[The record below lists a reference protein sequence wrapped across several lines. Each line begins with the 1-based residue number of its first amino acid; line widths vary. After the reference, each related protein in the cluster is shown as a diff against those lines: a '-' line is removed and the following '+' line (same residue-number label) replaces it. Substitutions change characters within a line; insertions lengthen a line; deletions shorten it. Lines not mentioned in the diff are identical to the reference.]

1 MRAFI
6 LAAVLAVAG
15 VGFAGTGKAE
25 AHPPG
30 KVYAGYGNG
39 AHDYVPHWHR
49 TNTFFGPTYWYGN
62 GPHDYLPHHHSVSP
76 WGGVRS
82 YSITPFGPTKSYN
95 GFPSYGGYYGGG
107 YYGGYTP
114 YYGGY
119 APYYGGYTTP
129 YYGGYAPSYGGYYG
143 GG

>member
-6 LAAVLAVAG
+6 LAAILGIVG
-15 VGFAGTGKAE
+15 MGFAGAGKAE

-30 KVYAGYGNG
+30 KFYAGYGNG
-39 AHDYVPHWHR
+39 AHDYVPHWHKTR
-49 TNTFFGPTYWYGN
+49 TPFGSEYWYGT
-62 GPHDYLPHHHSVSP
+62 GLHDYLPHHHSTSP

-95 GFPSYGGYYGGG
+95 GFPYSGGYYGGG
-107 YYGGYTP
+107 YYGGYAPYYGDYYGGYTP

-119 APYYGGYTTP
+119 YGDWGW
-129 YYGGYAPSYGGYYG
+129 
-143 GG
+143 